1 MNVEIRRNGQLEH
14 LIYARP
20 PMIEGLLIDS
30 STQSTGQSAF
40 MGLEAKQAGR
50 SDISSAYSSDSFT
63 ATSPE
68 NSCLKRTAVC
78 SLMIKITRFLL
89 EARTW

>member
-50 SDISSAYSSDSFT
+50 SDNFFVQRFPNAHDSEQCSGRRGAHDPSASSET
-63 ATSPE
+63 
-68 NSCLKRTAVC
+68 R
-78 SLMIKITRFLL
+78 LMHPS
-89 EARTW
+89 